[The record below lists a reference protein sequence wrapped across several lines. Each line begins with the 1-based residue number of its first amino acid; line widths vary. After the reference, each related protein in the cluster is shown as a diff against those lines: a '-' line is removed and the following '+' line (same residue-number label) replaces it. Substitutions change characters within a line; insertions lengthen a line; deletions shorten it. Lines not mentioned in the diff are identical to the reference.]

1 MQLLELVYAMLP
13 AYVANMASPFA
24 KFWPG
29 WNRPISRRWLGDHK
43 TIVGFLLG
51 VAAGV
56 LTSYLQ
62 SHISWSPHSLEPSSR
77 IAVGWA
83 QGVGAMSG
91 DVVKSFFKRRVG
103 IAPGRPWLPADQLDF
118 ILGAM
123 LLGWPWLQMRPLDV
137 ALILAFTFVAH
148 IVVDHIAFRLGIRD
162 AKW

>member
-148 IVVDHIAFRLGIRD
+148 IVVDHLAFRLGIRD